1 MSMIKSVLKG
11 VIFMSLLGS
20 YVSASENYQVAF
32 ETTECSG
39 ESGFATVNI
48 ESIDKIQSAGCVHE
62 GKKLQKLLVRK
73 GKSYTTYTL
82 THEEAKNVMQDVK
95 LYNRARL
102 KMMENANTLVIT
114 K

>member
-1 MSMIKSVLKG
+1 MKKIVILKSFLNSFVFA
-11 VIFMSLLGS
+11 VD
-20 YVSASENYQVAF
+20 NYQVAF

-39 ESGFATVNI
+39 ETGFATVAI
-48 ESIDKIQSAGCVHE
+48 QRIDKIESAGCLYE
-62 GKKLQKLLVRK
+62 GKKLKKLLVRK
-73 GKSYTTYTL
+73 GGSYSTYTL
-82 THEEAKNVMQDVK
+82 TNDEARSVMQDVK

>member
-1 MSMIKSVLKG
+1 MKKILVLMG
-11 VIFMSLLGS
+11 FLSSFVFALDS
-20 YVSASENYQVAF
+20 YQVAF

-39 ESGFATVNI
+39 EHGFATVEI
-48 ESIDKIQSAGCVHE
+48 ADIDKIQSAGCRYE
-62 GKKLQKLLVRK
+62 GKKLQKLLIRK
-73 GKSYTTYTL
+73 NGTYETYTL
-82 THEEAKNVMQDVK
+82 TYDEAKAVMQDVK